1 MNVWELVE
9 QQVVE
14 WVVEEAWKALFLK
27 LDGQEVV
34 EEVDV
39 ESHKVRDVEEWMVV
53 EHLVPERKQN
63 TREWDDDVESVEWLL
78 VEVLMM

>member
-78 VEVLMM
+78 VEVLLM